1 MLYFAQKKGKI
12 KMKLRKALKR
22 TALTL
27 ACVMSIGLL
36 ASCDGPNKQTDSNTS
51 SALSDGTKEGT
62 FIITL
67 YEDKAPITC
76 ENFEN
81 LVKDGFYDGLTF
93 HRIVDGFCAQGGDPN
108 GNGSGG
114 SSKTI
119 KGEFSQNG
127 VENDLSHT
135 KGIVSM
141 ARSGDMDG
149 ASSQFFVCLSD
160 DYTKTLD
167 GKYAAFGK
175 VTEGME
181 VIEDFQKVERTMGSD
196 GKMSFP
202 VQPITITKAVMID
215 DDADGNHRAQFT
227 VTYST
232 GEKEINKDD
241 YEKTTAEF
249 TAALYKDKAP
259 ITCENFEKLV
269 EEGFYDGLTF
279 HRVIEDFIMQG
290 GDPNGDG
297 TGGLDDKIK
306 GEFSDNGVEN
316 DLSHTTG
323 TLSMARS
330 AADPDSASAQFFIC
344 LTDKDVAMDGKYA
357 AFGRITDGLDK
368 VLEISKVE
376 KVMGTDKYLSQPV
389 FPVTIEKAEIVDP
402 DADGNT
408 QVKFTVSYYVEK

>member
-1 MLYFAQKKGKI
+1 MQ
-12 KMKLRKALKR
+12 LRKVLKR

-27 ACVMSIGLL
+27 ACVMSLGLL
-36 ASCDGPNKQTDSNTS
+36 ASCGGSDSSSVSDSS
-51 SALSDGTKEGT
+51 SAASSEGKKEGT
-62 FIITL
+62 FVITL

-76 ENFEN
+76 ENFEK

-93 HRIVDGFCAQGGDPN
+93 HRIVDGFCAQGGDPK
-108 GNGSGG
+108 GDGTGG
-114 SSKTI
+114 SENTI
-119 KGEFSQNG
+119 KGEFSANG

-135 KGIVSM
+135 KGVVSM
-141 ARSGDMDG
+141 ARPGDMDG

-160 DYTKTLD
+160 DYVDTLD

-181 VIEDFQKVERTMGSD
+181 VVEDFQKVERTMGSD
-196 GKMSFP
+196 GKMSSP
-202 VQPITITKAVMID
+202 VRPVTIKKAKMID

-227 VTYST
+227 VSYTT
-232 GEKEINKDD
+232 GEKELNKDD
-241 YEKTTAEF
+241 FKKTTAEF

-269 EEGFYDGLTF
+269 KDGFYDGLTF
-279 HRVIEDFIMQG
+279 HRIIDDFVMQG
-290 GDPNGDG
+290 GDPKGDG
-297 TGGLDDKIK
+297 TGGSDETIK
-306 GEFSDNGVEN
+306 GEFSKNGVEN

-330 AADPDSASAQFFIC
+330 ATDPDSASTQFFIC
-344 LTDKDVAMDGKYA
+344 LSDKDTAMDGQYA

-368 VLEISKVE
+368 VLEISKVD
-376 KVMGTDKYLSQPV
+376 KQMGTDKYLSQPV
-389 FPVTIEKAEIVDP
+389 FPVTIEKAEITDP